1 MAGERSY
8 FNVSVDT
15 DITDADQNIDA
26 LVSGGQWDMSASK
39 EISFSF
45 IDSLSDLSYTLA
57 FGAQFS
63 SGFSAAQQTGAQ
75 RALDMFASV
84 IDVSFVEI
92 GNDPG
97 ENNADGTLR
106 FMNVTGIGSAFGYS
120 PFSAESGGDMAFAE
134 DIYASPTLGSY
145 AYTGGMLHELGHAMG
160 LKHGHDTSGSGA
172 LLAEQ
177 DSQEYSVMT
186 YKSYVGQPDSLPFLT
201 NAAGNMAQTLMMYD
215 IAALQRMYGAN
226 ITEQSGKSVYKFSL
240 KTGEMFINGVGQGTP
255 DENVILRTVWDG
267 GGVDTYNL
275 SNYKTDLT
283 IDLAPGGFSDFDR
296 GGSAQ
301 RALLNA
307 GWKDDATW
315 GGSAYQVEA
324 RGHLFNALQFE
335 GNIASLIENATGG
348 SGNDDIFGN
357 QVKNVLKGGSSPVG
371 GEIVS

>member
-1 MAGERSY
+1 MKEAVMAGERSY

-160 LKHGHDTSGSGA
+160 LKNSFVGPVVPEGTDNNKFTVMSNQVDPDTGELSQTYQIYDIIAMQDLWGANTTLNTGDDSYLGDTDAAIQLVMDAGGTDIFDDSLNIELTEPAEHQLTTKLLQFAEAVEIVAKEGTPNLLCNYLFELAGNFMTFYEACPILKTEEEWLKQSRLKLA
-172 LLAEQ
+172 LL
-177 DSQEYSVMT
+177 T
-186 YKSYVGQPDSLPFLT
+186 
-201 NAAGNMAQTLMMYD
+201 
-215 IAALQRMYGAN
+215 AN
-226 ITEQSGKSVYKFSL
+226 TL
-240 KTGEMFINGVGQGTP
+240 KTG
-255 DENVILRTVWDG
+255 L
-267 GGVDTYNL
+267 
-275 SNYKTDLT
+275 DLLG
-283 IDLAPGGFSDFDR
+283 IDVMER
-296 GGSAQ
+296 M
-301 RALLNA
+301 
-307 GWKDDATW
+307 
-315 GGSAYQVEA
+315 
-324 RGHLFNALQFE
+324 
-335 GNIASLIENATGG
+335 
-348 SGNDDIFGN
+348 
-357 QVKNVLKGGSSPVG
+357 
-371 GEIVS
+371 